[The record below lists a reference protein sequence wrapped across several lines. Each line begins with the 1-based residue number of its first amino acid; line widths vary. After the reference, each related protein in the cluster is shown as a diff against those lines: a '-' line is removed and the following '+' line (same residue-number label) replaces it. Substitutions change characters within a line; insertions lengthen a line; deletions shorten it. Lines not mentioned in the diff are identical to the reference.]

1 MEPNKFE
8 KQIRE
13 QINSREIQPSEK
25 SWDRLD
31 AMLSVAEEK
40 KTKRSFGWLS
50 RRFGIAA
57 SILVFVTAG
66 LFFFNQNTSEITP
79 NTTVVTQEVLKDS
92 ATHSSEKIENNPTF
106 NQEMQPLVQVE
117 ENTPQPTTENQQ
129 PTTDN
134 RQPKT
139 NNRVSIIKSNSSVAQ
154 KSMPNQQKNSPIQ
167 NQEVIAENK
176 VSNESKNPT
185 PVLSNQINSENKEVI
200 ALSELNRKPSKVT
213 VSANS
218 LLSQVDG
225 ELELT
230 FREKVFKTV
239 SKNYKEVKVAV
250 TNRNNLD

>member
-13 QINSREIQPSEK
+13 QLNSREIQPSKK

-40 KTKRSFGWLS
+40 KTKRSFGWLY
-50 RRFGIAA
+50 IAA
-57 SILVFVTAG
+57 SILVFVSVG
-66 LFFFNQNTSEITP
+66 MYFFNQDTSEITP
-79 NTTVVTQEVLKDS
+79 NATVVTQEVIKDS
-92 ATHSSEKIENNPTF
+92 TTHSPENIEENSTIK
-106 NQEMQPLVQVE
+106 QEMQPLVQVE
-117 ENTPQPTTENQQ
+117 ENTSGPTNDNRQL
-129 PTTDN
+129 TTDN

-139 NNRVSIIKSNSSVAQ
+139 KTRVSIIKNNPSVAQ
-154 KSMPNQQKNSPIQ
+154 KSSPNSPKSNPIQ
-167 NQEVIAENK
+167 NQQVIAENK
-176 VSNESKNPT
+176 VTNESNNPT
-185 PVLSNQINSENKEVI
+185 PVFSNPINSENKEVI
-200 ALSELNRKPSKVT
+200 ALNELNRKPSKVT

>member
-13 QINSREIQPSEK
+13 QLNSREIQPSEMA
-25 SWDRLD
+25 WDRLD

-40 KTKRSFGWLS
+40 KTKRSFGWLY
-50 RRFGIAA
+50 IAA
-57 SILVFVTAG
+57 SILVFVAAG
-66 LFFFNQNTSEITP
+66 MYFFNQNTSEITP
-79 NTTVVTQEVLKDS
+79 NRTIVNQELVKDS
-92 ATHSSEKIENNPTF
+92 TSNSLEKIQNEVPV
-106 NQEMQPLVQVE
+106 EKMQPIVQVE
-117 ENTPQPTTENQQ
+117 ENTNQSE
-129 PTTDN
+129 TDN
-134 RQPKT
+134 RQPTT
-139 NNRVSIIKSNSSVAQ
+139 NNQQPSTKTRVSIIKSNTSVAQ
-154 KSMPNQQKNSPIQ
+154 KSTPNSPKSNPIQ
-167 NQEVIAENK
+167 NQEVIAETK
-176 VSNESKNPT
+176 VTNESKNPT
-185 PVLSNQINSENKEVI
+185 PVFSNPINSENKEVI
-200 ALSELNRKPSKVT
+200 ALNELNKKPSKVT

>member
-13 QINSREIQPSEK
+13 QLNSREIQPS
-25 SWDRLD
+25 SNAWDRLD

-40 KTKRSFGWLS
+40 KTKRSFGWLY
-50 RRFGIAA
+50 IAA
-57 SILVFVTAG
+57 SILVFVG
-66 LFFFNQNTSEITP
+66 VGMYFFNQNTSEITP
-79 NTTVVTQEVLKDS
+79 NTTVVTQEVIKDS
-92 ATHSSEKIENNPTF
+92 ATHSSEKIENNPTL

-117 ENTPQPTTENQQ
+117 ENTLQS
-129 PTTDN
+129 TTDN
-134 RQPKT
+134 RQPTTNNSQPTT
-139 NNRVSIIKSNSSVAQ
+139 NNRVSIINFNQSVAQ
-154 KSMPNQQKNSPIQ
+154 KSTPNQQKNSPIQ

-176 VSNESKNPT
+176 VIKQSNNPT
-185 PVLSNQINSENKEVI
+185 PVFVNPINSENKEVI
-200 ALSELNRKPSKVT
+200 ALNELSQKPSKVT

-225 ELELT
+225 ELEMT
-230 FREKVFKTV
+230 FREKVFKAV